1 MGKKWMKMAM
11 VGLGILLASCSALK
25 DVPKQPEVAVS
36 AVKVKNINSR
46 GGLVNV
52 TLNVKNPNSFGIP
65 TERIG
70 YTLLINGLKVANGAR
85 TEKLRIP
92 ANGTK
97 AITLPIAFTF
107 SNVLQV
113 FENVVQKKK
122 LNFSLKGNVKLPFVS
137 VPFSKTGKLF

>member
-1 MGKKWMKMAM
+1 MGKKWVKLSL
-11 VGLGILLASCSALK
+11 VGVAAVLASCSVLK

-52 TLNVKNPNSFGIP
+52 TLKVKNPNGFGIP

-70 YTLLINGLKVANGAR
+70 YTLLINGLKVANGAS
-85 TEKLRIP
+85 TEKLSIP

-97 AITLPIAFTF
+97 AVTLPIAFKF